1 MNDIKIKRR
10 RYLKM
15 RPSIKER
22 MERQLVKTRMYNGM
36 FDTAVAA
43 AEFSTSATATEV
55 TDNQYSV
62 TVDNLTTYINC
73 SDSDYG
79 TINVGIDYQTAGGM
93 SNRVADLTINV
104 DGTYEENYHSI
115 PKAIRTSVFNII
127 NEAIDDVLEFIE
139 NFDPNEVSAT
149 PESDEE

>member
-1 MNDIKIKRR
+1 
-10 RYLKM
+10 M

-36 FDTAVAA
+36 FDAAVAA
-43 AEFSTSATATEV
+43 VEFSTSATATEV

-62 TVDNLTTYINC
+62 TVDNLTTNINC
-73 SDSDYG
+73 SDGDYG
-79 TINVGIDYQTAGGM
+79 TITVGIDYQTAGGM

-104 DGTYEENYHSI
+104 DGTYEETYHSI

-127 NEAIDDVLEFIE
+127 NETIDDVLEFIE

-149 PESDEE
+149 PEPGEE

>member
-1 MNDIKIKRR
+1 
-10 RYLKM
+10 M

-36 FDTAVAA
+36 FDAAVAA

-62 TVDNLTTYINC
+62 TVDNLTTNINC
-73 SDSDYG
+73 SDGDYQ
-79 TINVGIDYQTAGGM
+79 TISVGIDYQTAGGM

-104 DGTYEENYHSI
+104 DGTYEETYHSI

-149 PESDEE
+149 PEPGEE

>member
-1 MNDIKIKRR
+1 
-10 RYLKM
+10 M

-36 FDTAVAA
+36 FDTAVTA

-73 SDSDYG
+73 SDSDYQ
-79 TINVGIDYQTAGGM
+79 TISVGIDYQAAGGM
-93 SNRVADLTINV
+93 SSRVADLTINV
-104 DGTYEENYHSI
+104 DGTYEETYHSI

>member
-1 MNDIKIKRR
+1 
-10 RYLKM
+10 M

-43 AEFSTSATATEV
+43 VEFSTSATATEV

-73 SDSDYG
+73 SDNDYG
-79 TINVGIDYQTAGGM
+79 TISVGIDYQTDGIYT
-93 SNRVADLTINV
+93 RVADLSINV

-115 PKAIRTSVFNII
+115 PRAIRTTVFGII

-139 NFDPNEVSAT
+139 DFDPNAVN
-149 PESDEE
+149 ESVGE